1 MMSKMLS
8 PTASGDEHVPMS
20 VLRIQDAAYPE
31 QLRSLPHAPAELFV
45 AGSIDERD
53 ADAVAVVG
61 SRDASP
67 EALEAAFTIGRSL
80 AEAGRTVVSGLA
92 RGIDTS
98 AHRGALSSKKGRTI
112 AVVATGLDLTF
123 PPENADLDRLIRRRG
138 AVVSRLGPSV
148 PASRESLLARNELV
162 AALSIASVIV
172 VADERSGT
180 RNEMGHA
187 LRQGKPVVFWEPSM
201 GKARWA
207 RHFEHAGLGSFVA
220 SVDAL
225 LQRVGIDDGSR
236 S

>member
-1 MMSKMLS
+1 MLS
-8 PTASGDEHVPMS
+8 PSASVDEHVPMS
-20 VLRIQDAAYPE
+20 MLRIEDTAYPD
-31 QLRSLPHAPAELFV
+31 QLRSLPRAPAELFV

-98 AHRGALSSKKGRTI
+98 AHRGALSSNGGRTI

-123 PPENADLDRLIRRRG
+123 PPENSNLDRLIRRRG

-172 VADERSGT
+172 IADERSGT
-180 RNEMGHA
+180 RNEMSHA
-187 LRQGKPVVFWEPSM
+187 LHQGKPVIFWEPTM

-207 RHFEHAGLGSFVA
+207 RLIEQAGLGSFVA
-220 SVDAL
+220 SIDAL
-225 LQRVGIDDGSR
+225 LQRVGINDGGR
-236 S
+236 T